1 MALRLGA
8 FVPWRF
14 TLLLV
19 DELTGVVLDGR
30 YRVGGRLAEGAM
42 GAVYRGERI
51 GLGREVAIKVMQVVL
66 PGELAARER
75 FAREAELMAKLAH
88 PHCVSVIDFGV
99 HDDRPFLVMELVR
112 GQSLHELIVA
122 EHRLP
127 PRRAAEIARQIL
139 AGLAHAHALGIVHR
153 DIKPAN
159 IMVSPKE
166 GLGDHVQ
173 ILDFGLAR
181 LRESNTQL
189 TAGIAVGTPSYM
201 APEQCRGASADA
213 RVDLYACGVVMF
225 EMLAGRKP
233 FVAADPIEIVR
244 KHLTQPPPHVA
255 DVLGEPCELDAV
267 IARAL
272 AKSPDDRY
280 ASAIEMAAAIDAIM
294 PPALPRAAT
303 PLPVEPDDSIPLI
316 GSSAIVAVDE
326 PPPPMPPPP
335 MPPPSQ
341 ASVPADP
348 HELSTLRRQL
358 PASRMKWMALLLI
371 LLAAG
376 AIYGIIY
383 AKHWVIARG

>member
-1 MALRLGA
+1 VGDLDGA
-8 FVPWRF
+8 
-14 TLLLV
+14 
-19 DELTGVVLDGR
+19 VLDGR
-30 YRVGGRLAEGAM
+30 YRVGSRLADGAM
-42 GAVYRGERI
+42 GTVYRGERL
-51 GLGREVAIKVMQVVL
+51 GLGRQVAIKVMQAVL

-88 PHCVSVIDFGV
+88 PHCVSVIDFGL
-99 HDDRPFLVMELVR
+99 HDDCPFLVMELVR
-112 GQSLHELIVA
+112 GVSLHELIVA

-201 APEQCRGASADA
+201 APEQCRGAPADA

-244 KHLTQPPPHVA
+244 QHLTAPPPRVA
-255 DVLGEPCELDAV
+255 DVLGEPCELDDV

-272 AKSPDDRY
+272 AKSPDDRF
-280 ASAIEMAAAIDAIM
+280 ASAIEMAAAIDAVV
-294 PPALPRAAT
+294 PAPVTRAAT
-303 PLPVEPDDSIPLI
+303 PLPIPPEDSIPLL
-316 GSSAIVAVDE
+316 GSSVITPIDE
-326 PPPPMPPPP
+326 PPPP

-341 ASVPADP
+341 ASTPIDP
-348 HELSTLRRQL
+348 HELSTLRRAL
-358 PASRMKWMALLLI
+358 PASRMKWMALLLL

-376 AIYGIIY
+376 VIYGIIY

>member
-1 MALRLGA
+1 VGD
-8 FVPWRF
+8 W
-14 TLLLV
+14 
-19 DELTGVVLDGR
+19 TGVVLDGR

-51 GLGREVAIKVMQVVL
+51 GLGREVAIKVMQAVL

-122 EHRLP
+122 EHHLP

-233 FVAADPIEIVR
+233 FVAADPIEIVK
-244 KHLTQPPPHVA
+244 KHLTQPPPRVA
-255 DVLGEPCELDAV
+255 DVLGEPCELDDV

-303 PLPVEPDDSIPLI
+303 PLPVPTDDIPML
-316 GSSAIVAVDE
+316 GSSVIVAVDE
-326 PPPPMPPPP
+326 PAPPV
-335 MPPPSQ
+335 PPPSQ
-341 ASVPADP
+341 ASVRVDP
-348 HELSTLRRQL
+348 HELSTLRRTL
-358 PASRMKWMALLLI
+358 PGSRMKWVALLL
-371 LLAAG
+371 LLLVAG